1 MSVQITKEDREVC
14 IRIHDAAWASKIHDL
29 DYEMRQQDFWNHE
42 STQYSLDAT
51 LPNPDDNF
59 ADLITDDISYNDWE
73 WDDDDLTFFMDADDY
88 DEAEFRTTVE
98 SYNNWSARLGIEEI
112 RIYEIEDE
120 GEIYV
125 GFINDCGDEIDCYRF
140 DYETNEDEDE
150 DEDEDEEVSQSSS
163 ENNFLDDIFSP
174 APNVVRVTES
184 CGNEDRDRAL
194 QAAREAAQW
203 FSDKLDIPV
212 NDEI

>member
-14 IRIHDAAWASKIHDL
+14 IRIHDAAWAGKIHDL
-29 DYEMRQQDFWNHE
+29 DHEMRQQDFWDHE
-42 STQYSLDAT
+42 NTQYSLDAT

-59 ADLITDDISYNDWE
+59 ADFITNDICCNDWE
-73 WDDDDLTFFMDADDY
+73 WDDDDLTFFMYSDDY
-88 DEAEFRTTVE
+88 NEAEFRKIVE
-98 SYNNWSARLGIEEI
+98 GYNNWSERLGIEEI
-112 RIYEIEDE
+112 RIYENEDE

-125 GFINDCGDEIDCYRF
+125 GFMNDCGDEIDCYRF
-140 DYETNEDEDE
+140 DYETIEDE
-150 DEDEDEEVSQSSS
+150 DEDEDEEQEVSESSG

-184 CGNEDRDRAL
+184 SGNEDRDRAL

>member
-14 IRIHDAAWASKIHDL
+14 IRIHDASWAGKIHDL
-29 DYEMRQQDFWNHE
+29 DREMRQQNFWKHE
-42 STQYSLDAT
+42 TTDCSLDGV
-51 LPNPDDNF
+51 LPDPDDNF
-59 ADLITDDISYNDWE
+59 ADLITNDINYNDWN
-73 WDDDDLTFFMDADDY
+73 WDDDDLTFYMDADDY
-88 DEAEFRTTVE
+88 DEAKFRRTVE

-150 DEDEDEEVSQSSS
+150 DEDEEVSQSSS

-174 APNVVRVTES
+174 APDVVRVTES
-184 CGNEDRDRAL
+184 SGNEDRDRAL

-203 FSDKLDIPV
+203 FSDKLGISV